1 MQKRARRQWLR
12 TILTTSLV
20 LVLLFIIACFVFDH
34 YYQFRRDDQ
43 DLKKF
48 YSANHIN
55 ATIGYYQTQGRKL
68 RYVSAGDENAKG
80 TLVFLHG
87 SPGSISFYSRRFA
100 DKDILNRFR
109 IFAVDRP
116 GYGYSGFGHPEPSIQ
131 KQSEMVR
138 VLIDSVYHAK
148 HPIIVVG
155 SSYGAAIAS
164 RLTMDHPHLVDGLVL
179 TGPAIGPGLEKY
191 FWFTYV
197 IESPVVR
204 WFIPRIFRSANT
216 EKVNHKKELEK
227 MLPYWKN
234 IQVPVAYLQGENDE
248 IVDTTNADFAR
259 KHLFNSPYLEIQFVK
274 GRGHRL
280 AQFEWPRFK
289 EAIRKVYEKVSH

>member
-12 TILTTSLV
+12 KILAISLV
-20 LVLLFIIACFVFDH
+20 LVLLFIIACFIFDH

-68 RYVSAGDENAKG
+68 RYVTAGDENAKG

-87 SPGSISFYSRRFA
+87 SPGSMSFYSRRFA
-100 DKDILNRFR
+100 DKDILNQFR

-131 KQSEMVR
+131 KQAEMVR

-155 SSYGAAIAS
+155 SSYGAAIAG
-164 RLTMDHPHLVDGLVL
+164 RLAMDYPNLVDGLVL

-197 IESPVVR
+197 IESPAVR
-204 WFIPRIFRSANT
+204 WVIPRMFRSANT
-216 EKVNHKKELEK
+216 EKVNHKKDWRKCCPIGKISRFLLLICKEK
-227 MLPYWKN
+227 MMKLS
-234 IQVPVAYLQGENDE
+234 ILLMQILRES
-248 IVDTTNADFAR
+248 I
-259 KHLFNSPYLEIQFVK
+259 
-274 GRGHRL
+274 
-280 AQFEWPRFK
+280 
-289 EAIRKVYEKVSH
+289 